1 MEQYLKIN
9 QPTVKELDQALNQAI
24 GGQSI
29 TQWQQTFIQST
40 IQTIT
45 QEKRLYRTYGIY
57 WWLIKSEIIKS
68 GYHGFGTTVS
78 DFFVEHMT
86 YNDTTHNLIAS
97 WLEHNHT
104 MQIGMIYS
112 NRHESVLETG
122 RIIRYQVVDDQMEG
136 H

>member
-9 QPTVKELDQALNQAI
+9 QPTVQELEQALNQAI
-24 GGQSI
+24 GDQSI

-68 GYHGFGTTVS
+68 GYKGFGTNVS
-78 DFFVEHMT
+78 AFFVEHMT
-86 YNDTTHNLIAS
+86 YNDITHNA
-97 WLEHNHT
+97 
-104 MQIGMIYS
+104 YS
-112 NRHESVLETG
+112 VMVRA
-122 RIIRYQVVDDQMEG
+122 
-136 H
+136 